1 MNYCKVCRFIM
12 KKILIIHTNYQNL
25 GGEDTAVTAEEN
37 FLSQYYDVRTLRFQN
52 NVDSIFK
59 QAIYFLTNNNKES
72 IKILQEEIDNF
83 NPDIAYVHN
92 TWFKASIGIFK
103 ILNRNNIKTF
113 LKLHN
118 FRYHCTKSF
127 FSSNHLSNSKLISKN
142 QDTGDIFCLACGSS
156 NKSLGFFNKY
166 YSDSYIKSF
175 LINLYGIKYLN
186 YLKTS
191 DVKLF
196 VLTNFHKEF
205 LLDNGINEDRI
216 IVFPNYISRGQK
228 KKNINLG
235 DNQYIVYAGRI
246 SKEKG
251 LNELISAFLEAN
263 DKNFDLKII
272 GNGPLLKSLEEKYRG
287 SDYSEIEFL
296 GELKNDK
303 VLDIISGS
311 KGVVTSTKLL
321 EGQPMLLCEASIL
334 GIPAIFPNSGGI
346 SEFFPKDY
354 KLSFEQ
360 FNYEQLKS
368 KIKMLINNKNI
379 TSKSGINNQN
389 QENLGDKNKKF
400 IQEYLDKKRLL
411 MLFEECLNG

>member
-1 MNYCKVCRFIM
+1 M

-25 GGEDTAVTAEEN
+25 GGEDTAVISEQN

-52 NVDSIFK
+52 NVDSIYK

-72 IKILQEEIDNF
+72 MKILQEEIDNF

-103 ILNRNNIKTF
+103 ILNQNNIKTF

-142 QDTGDIFCLACGSS
+142 LDTDNIFCLACGSS
-156 NKSLGFFNKY
+156 KKSLGFFNKY

-186 YLKTS
+186 YLKMS

-205 LLDNGINEDRI
+205 LLDNGINEDRV
-216 IVFPNYISRGQK
+216 IVFPNYLSKAKK

-235 DNQYIVYAGRI
+235 DNEYIVYAGRI

-251 LNELISAFLEAN
+251 LNELISSFLEAN
-263 DKNFDLKII
+263 EKNYHLKII
-272 GNGPLLKSLEEKYRG
+272 GNGPLLKSLKEKYQG
-287 SDYSEIEFL
+287 SEYSEIEFL
-296 GELKNDK
+296 GELRNDK

-321 EGQPMLLCEASIL
+321 EGQPMLLCEASIM
-334 GIPAIFPNSGGI
+334 GIPAIFPKSGGI

-360 FNYEQLKS
+360 FNYEQLES
-368 KIKMLINNKNI
+368 KIKILTSNQNI
-379 TSKSGINNQN
+379 TSKSDVNNQN
-389 QENLGDKNKKF
+389 QENLGDKNKEY
-400 IQEYLDKKRLL
+400 IQGYLDKKRLI
-411 MLFEECLNG
+411 MLFEECVNG